1 MSFLMKEYVKYTT
14 LVKNNNLNNLSYH
27 FKSSVNTIISFID
40 FQCIFIMIYKITTG
54 NQKHKLKDQLYAIRN
69 IKNLYNSK
77 DKLIKVYNNIT
88 KSIQL

>member
-1 MSFLMKEYVKYTT
+1 MHFYNDI
-14 LVKNNNLNNLSYH
+14 KNGNILLEKIEQKWKQ
-27 FKSSVNTIISFID
+27 FKSKLN
-40 FQCIFIMIYKITTG
+40 KITTG